1 MWIMLKY
8 TYIPSHLSLPLTPI
22 PSHLGVCVCCSVM
35 SESLWPH
42 GLQPVRLL
50 CPWKSPGKITGVGCH
65 FLLQKIFWPR
75 DQTSVYCISFIG
87 RQFFFFFFSTE
98 PPRKPQSTR
107 LSSLGY
113 TVASNWLYLLYTWCV
128 YTSVLLS
135 QLIPTLP
142 TLAISTSVFSMSAF
156 LFLLYKWGYQYIF
169 F

>member
-1 MWIMLKY
+1 MTTWTAACQAPLSMEISRQDYWSRLPF
-8 TYIPSHLSLPLTPI
+8 PSPENLLTQGSNLSLL
-22 PSHLGVCVCCSVM
+22 HL
-35 SESLWPH
+35 LHW
-42 GLQPVRLL
+42 QA
-50 CPWKSPGKITGVGCH
+50 I
-65 FLLQKIFWPR
+65 
-75 DQTSVYCISFIG
+75 
-87 RQFFFFFFSTE
+87 FFFFFSTE

-142 TLAISTSVFSMSAF
+142 TLSISTSLVSMSAF